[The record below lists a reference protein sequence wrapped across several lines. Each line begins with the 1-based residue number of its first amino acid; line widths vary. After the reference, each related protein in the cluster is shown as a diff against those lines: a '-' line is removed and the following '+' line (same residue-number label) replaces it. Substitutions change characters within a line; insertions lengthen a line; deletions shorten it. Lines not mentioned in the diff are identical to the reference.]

1 MKIRSLQQ
9 QLDQNSY
16 LLPSQRDLLSRLL
29 FQLAF
34 NDFDRL
40 AIVGAA
46 GSGKSTLALVLA
58 ELFSE
63 CQEMSVNV
71 ALVQSPLSL
80 QQLSKQ
86 LSQQWFATEQ
96 LDTESLLAR
105 CRTDNTSEY
114 VLLLDDADTLDL
126 SCWALLEQLPAR
138 LFCFVLQPDPRF
150 QLNLTIPA
158 LSLVDTQQLLQ
169 EQQLDPLALAER
181 FALSQGNLHLLLQMP
196 LIATKTSA
204 TRDGASNTSVTRT
217 KKVAAQRGS
226 FPWLAAV
233 ALIAV
238 VAIAAVSWL
247 GHTPSTT
254 LPPLPT
260 STAPDAAITANTP
273 QAELMPDTP
282 EQSLST
288 AEMIESEAP
297 AFASVTAAE
306 ITDPG
311 TLPIESNSDAIA
323 EQVAEEATTVA
334 AETPVAAPEQAPVAT
349 KPAAVV
355 QPQPVRA
362 TATTTA
368 KPAGSAA
375 SALAALAATERLV
388 QLAVLS
394 DEAALKRFQQQ
405 YPGLQ
410 YQLYQ
415 RQQQGRQQWVLVAGP
430 FKNNAA
436 ASAYIAQLPAKLRDA
451 GPFIRTA
458 RSVQQDLAAAT
469 QDNR

>member
-96 LDTESLLAR
+96 LDSESLLAR

-138 LFCFVLQPDPRF
+138 LFCFVPQPDPRF

-158 LSLVDTQQLLQ
+158 LSLVDSQQLLQ

-204 TRDGASNTSVTRT
+204 TRT
-217 KKVAAQRGS
+217 KKVEAQSGA

-247 GHTPSTT
+247 GRKPPTT

-260 STAPDAAITANTP
+260 STAPDKAVTANTP

-282 EQSLST
+282 EPLLSG
-288 AEMIESEAP
+288 AEMIEPEAL
-297 AFASVTAAE
+297 ALASVTAAE

-311 TLPIESNSDAIA
+311 TLPIESNSDAIP
-323 EQVAEEATTVA
+323 EQVAKEATTVA
-334 AETPVAAPEQAPVAT
+334 AETPVAAPEQVPVAT

-355 QPQPVRA
+355 LPQPVRA

-410 YQLYQ
+410 YHLYQ

-458 RSVQQDLAAAT
+458 RSVQQDLAAST

>member
-46 GSGKSTLALVLA
+46 GSGKSILALVLA

-96 LDTESLLAR
+96 LDSESLLAR

-138 LFCFVLQPDPRF
+138 LFCFVPQPDPRF

-158 LSLVDTQQLLQ
+158 LSLVDSQQLLQ

-204 TRDGASNTSVTRT
+204 TRT
-217 KKVAAQRGS
+217 KKVEAQSGA

-247 GHTPSTT
+247 GRTPPTT

-260 STAPDAAITANTP
+260 STAPDKAVTANTP

-282 EQSLST
+282 EPLLSG
-288 AEMIESEAP
+288 AEMIEPEAL
-297 AFASVTAAE
+297 ALASVTAAE

-311 TLPIESNSDAIA
+311 TLPIESNSDAIP
-323 EQVAEEATTVA
+323 EQVAKEATTVA
-334 AETPVAAPEQAPVAT
+334 AETPVAAPEQVPVAT

-355 QPQPVRA
+355 LPQPVRA

-410 YQLYQ
+410 YHLYQ

-458 RSVQQDLAAAT
+458 RSVQQDLAAST

>member
-63 CQEMSVNV
+63 CQEMPVNV

-96 LDTESLLAR
+96 LDAESLLAR
-105 CRTDNTSEY
+105 CSTDNATEY

-138 LFCFVLQPDPRF
+138 LFCFISQPDPRF

-158 LSLVDTQQLLQ
+158 LSLVDSQQLLQ

-196 LIATKTSA
+196 LSA

-217 KKVAAQRGS
+217 KKVAAQSGS

-260 STAPDAAITANTP
+260 STAADTAVTANIP
-273 QAELMPDTP
+273 RAELMPDLP

-288 AEMIESEAP
+288 AEMIEPETP
-297 AFASVTAAE
+297 AFASVTVSETTDHVNLVAE
-306 ITDPG
+306 H
-311 TLPIESNSDAIA
+311 SSDAIP
-323 EQVAEEATTVA
+323 EQVAEPVTAVAT
-334 AETPVAAPEQAPVAT
+334 EIPVAAPEQAPVT
-349 KPAAVV
+349 IKPTPEA
-355 QPQPVRA
+355 QPQTVRA
-362 TATTTA
+362 TATV

-375 SALAALAATERLV
+375 TALAALAATERLV

>member
-63 CQEMSVNV
+63 CQEMPVNV

-96 LDTESLLAR
+96 LDAESLLAR
-105 CRTDNTSEY
+105 CSTDNATEY

-138 LFCFVLQPDPRF
+138 LFCFISQPDPRF

-158 LSLVDTQQLLQ
+158 LSLVDSQQLLQ

-196 LIATKTSA
+196 LSA

-217 KKVAAQRGS
+217 KKVAAQSGS

-260 STAPDAAITANTP
+260 STAADTAVTANIP
-273 QAELMPDTP
+273 RAELMPDLP

-288 AEMIESEAP
+288 AEMIEPETP
-297 AFASVTAAE
+297 AFASVTVSETTDHVNLVAE
-306 ITDPG
+306 H
-311 TLPIESNSDAIA
+311 SSDAIP
-323 EQVAEEATTVA
+323 EQVAEPVTAVAT
-334 AETPVAAPEQAPVAT
+334 EIPVAAPEQAPVT
-349 KPAAVV
+349 IKPTPEA
-355 QPQPVRA
+355 QPQTVRA
-362 TATTTA
+362 TATV

-375 SALAALAATERLV
+375 TALAALAATERLV

-394 DEAALKRFQQQ
+394 DDAALKRFQQQ

>member
-63 CQEMSVNV
+63 CQEMPVNV

-96 LDTESLLAR
+96 LDAESLLAR
-105 CRTDNTSEY
+105 CSTDNATEY

-138 LFCFVLQPDPRF
+138 LFCFISQPDPRF

-158 LSLVDTQQLLQ
+158 LSLVDSQQLLQ

-196 LIATKTSA
+196 LSA

-217 KKVAAQRGS
+217 KKVAAQSGS

-260 STAPDAAITANTP
+260 RTAADTAVTANIP
-273 QAELMPDTP
+273 RAELMPDLP

-288 AEMIESEAP
+288 AEMIEPETP
-297 AFASVTAAE
+297 AFASVTVSETTDHVNLVAE
-306 ITDPG
+306 H
-311 TLPIESNSDAIA
+311 SSDAIP
-323 EQVAEEATTVA
+323 EQVAEPVTAVAT
-334 AETPVAAPEQAPVAT
+334 EIPVAAPEQAPVT
-349 KPAAVV
+349 IKPTPEA
-355 QPQPVRA
+355 QPQTVRA
-362 TATTTA
+362 TATV

-375 SALAALAATERLV
+375 TALAALAATERLV

-394 DEAALKRFQQQ
+394 DDAALKRFQQQ

>member
-63 CQEMSVNV
+63 SQEMPVNV

-105 CRTDNTSEY
+105 CRTDNATEY

-126 SCWALLEQLPAR
+126 SCWALLEQLPVR
-138 LFCFVLQPDPRF
+138 LFCFVPQPDPRF

-158 LSLVDTQQLLQ
+158 LSLVDSQQLLQ
-169 EQQLDPLALAER
+169 QQQLDPLALAER

-204 TRDGASNTSVTRT
+204 TRDGASNTSVART
-217 KKVAAQRGS
+217 KKVAAQSGS

-260 STAPDAAITANTP
+260 STAADTAVTANIP
-273 QAELMPDTP
+273 RAEVMPDLP

-288 AEMIESEAP
+288 AEMIEPETP
-297 AFASVTAAE
+297 AFASVTVSETTDHVTLVAE
-306 ITDPG
+306 H
-311 TLPIESNSDAIA
+311 NSDAIS
-323 EQVAEEATTVA
+323 EQAAEEETAVAT
-334 AETPVAAPEQAPVAT
+334 EMPVAAPVAT
-349 KPAAVV
+349 KPTPEV
-355 QPQPVRA
+355 QPQTVRA
-362 TATTTA
+362 TATV

-375 SALAALAATERLV
+375 TALAALAATERLV

-394 DEAALKRFQQQ
+394 DDAALKRFQQQ

-436 ASAYIAQLPAKLRDA
+436 AAAYIAQLPAKLRDA

>member
-138 LFCFVLQPDPRF
+138 LFCFISQPDPRF

-158 LSLVDTQQLLQ
+158 LSLVDSQQLLQ

-196 LIATKTSA
+196 LSA

-217 KKVAAQRGS
+217 KKVAAQSGS

-260 STAPDAAITANTP
+260 STAADTAVTANIP
-273 QAELMPDTP
+273 RAELMPDLP

-288 AEMIESEAP
+288 AEMIEPETP
-297 AFASVTAAE
+297 AFASVTVSETTDHVNLVAE
-306 ITDPG
+306 H
-311 TLPIESNSDAIA
+311 SSDAIP
-323 EQVAEEATTVA
+323 EQVAEPVTAVAT
-334 AETPVAAPEQAPVAT
+334 EIPVAAPEQAPVT
-349 KPAAVV
+349 IKPTPEA
-355 QPQPVRA
+355 QPQTVRA
-362 TATTTA
+362 TATV

-375 SALAALAATERLV
+375 TALAALAATERLV

-394 DEAALKRFQQQ
+394 DDAALKRFQQQ

>member
-63 CQEMSVNV
+63 CQEMPVNV

-96 LDTESLLAR
+96 LDAESLLAR
-105 CRTDNTSEY
+105 CSTDNATEY

-138 LFCFVLQPDPRF
+138 LFCFISQPDPRF

-158 LSLVDTQQLLQ
+158 LSLVDSQQLLQ

-196 LIATKTSA
+196 LSA

-217 KKVAAQRGS
+217 KKVAAQSGS

-260 STAPDAAITANTP
+260 STAADTAVTANIP
-273 QAELMPDTP
+273 RAELMPDLP

-288 AEMIESEAP
+288 AEMIEPETP
-297 AFASVTAAE
+297 AFASVTVSETTDHVNLVAE
-306 ITDPG
+306 H
-311 TLPIESNSDAIA
+311 SSDAIP
-323 EQVAEEATTVA
+323 EQVAEPVTAVAT
-334 AETPVAAPEQAPVAT
+334 EIPVAAPEQAPVT
-349 KPAAVV
+349 IKPTPEAK
-355 QPQPVRA
+355 PQTVRA
-362 TATTTA
+362 TATV

-375 SALAALAATERLV
+375 TALAALAATERLV

-394 DEAALKRFQQQ
+394 DDAALKRFQQQ